1 MPKLDSPSNAIPMKK
16 SFIRKIEG
24 DTDSVGS
31 HITIKLG
38 NFRHDRNLEHGKE
51 EWLTPPNIIRTF
63 GPFDLDPCAPV
74 KRPWA
79 TADNHFTIEDDGL
92 TKKWQGL
99 VWCNPPYG
107 PKTGDWLARCAAHGN
122 CLVLV
127 FARTDTRWFQ
137 NHVWPHAASLFF
149 IAGRLSFCHVNG
161 DPGGT
166 AGAPSV
172 LIAYGDLADQ
182 RLRDNQII
190 AGQYLQNFPNNIFLG
205 SA

>member
-1 MPKLDSPSNAIPMKK
+1 MKK

-190 AGQYLQNFPNNIFLG
+190 AGQYLQNLPNNIFLG